1 MRNLIYLGF
10 YSTSDDKKNRNHSLA
25 AVNKMNYIS
34 NVFKNLDFFVTILS
48 PSWTNKE
55 DEFSFFKSEKIILS
69 KGLQVIYAPSF
80 NLKIKNK
87 FKPYLFKILLS
98 FFWTVIYLIKNK
110 DINFVIV
117 YHQPMLI
124 IPLLISKKIK
134 HFKLILEV
142 EEIYS
147 DVWKE
152 RKLFIKLEKML
163 LQLADGYIL
172 STHTLVDK
180 INSNK
185 PYIVSYGE
193 LKHNKQIVKKYKDK
207 IHLVFAGT
215 FDPLKGVIESIN
227 TARYLDNNYHL
238 HIIGFGNQKET
249 ENVLNLINETN
260 KNSSCKVTY
269 DGCLKGDDYIE
280 FIQKCHIGL
289 STISKRKIFIDSV
302 FPSKILSYLCNNL
315 YVVSGDLKSVLESP
329 FSHFIKFYYED
340 NPESIAKAIREVKID
355 ENYDKFVEQELK
367 KIDEK
372 FKNRISKFI

>member
-1 MRNLIYLGF
+1 
-10 YSTSDDKKNRNHSLA
+10 
-25 AVNKMNYIS
+25 
-34 NVFKNLDFFVTILS
+34 
-48 PSWTNKE
+48 
-55 DEFSFFKSEKIILS
+55 
-69 KGLQVIYAPSF
+69 
-80 NLKIKNK
+80 
-87 FKPYLFKILLS
+87 
-98 FFWTVIYLIKNK
+98 
-110 DINFVIV
+110 
-117 YHQPMLI
+117 
-124 IPLLISKKIK
+124 
-134 HFKLILEV
+134 
-142 EEIYS
+142 
-147 DVWKE
+147 
-152 RKLFIKLEKML
+152 ML
-163 LQLADGYIL
+163 LKAADSYIL

-193 LKHNKQIVKKYKDK
+193 LKHNKQIVEKYKDK

-289 STISKRKIFIDSV
+289 STISKRKNFIDSV

>member
-25 AVNKMNYIS
+25 AVNKMKYIS
-34 NVFKNLDFFVTILS
+34 NVFKNLDFFVTILF

-55 DEFSFFKSEKIILS
+55 DEFSFIKSEKIILS
-69 KGLQVIYAPSF
+69 EGLQVIYAPSF

-193 LKHNKQIVKKYKDK
+193 LKHNKQIVEKYKDK

-260 KNSSCKVTY
+260 KNSSCQVTY